1 MDEEKFHAYEILS
14 HEVLMATLGNP
25 SYQKQ
30 GVHLADVYMNMAD
43 RDVGKAK
50 KVMAYIE
57 AVNKM
62 DFPAESVDRKTE
74 KMVRAALEMPSG
86 AQNTIGIMQNLEVG
100 IYTARRV
107 ASILKTFDAGSESPR
122 RRRGHESAPLPEELP
137 EPVNEEKKG
146 KPKVE
151 VNEEENLAEPRAVFH
166 RKKKEVQPVKPIDRS
181 NAINV
186 NFSPGT
192 DQYHGRKCMFHGESV
207 VSVCPNCG
215 TLFCMDCVTHLNACP
230 RCRVPINFVD
240 ASQIPADADDH
251 DVIETES
258 QRKAIQ
264 QRWAMKRLA
273 EADAQLKEK
282 DRRTIVPDKDQQIER
297 LMRQTKQ
304 VYENPPMQ
312 EPPAEAYRAAAEK
325 FQPQAEEPVV
335 EEQPEPEDEQSP
347 EEIPPEERAAPPVN
361 KKAEEKKEKL
371 RELLESDQGNDE
383 STRDMSRL

>member
-1 MDEEKFHAYEILS
+1 LS

-25 SYQKQ
+25 NYQKQ
-30 GVHLADVYMNMAD
+30 GVRLADVYMNMTD

-74 KMVRAALEMPSG
+74 KMVRAALELPSG
-86 AQNTIGIMQNLEVG
+86 AQSTIGIMQNLEVG
-100 IYTARRV
+100 IYTARRIV
-107 ASILKTFDAGSESPR
+107 SILKTFDAGTAVAPR
-122 RRRGHESAPLPEELP
+122 HRRAHESAPLPEELP
-137 EPVNEEKKG
+137 EPVEEKRAKQR
-146 KPKVE
+146 PEAVE
-151 VNEEENLAEPRAVFH
+151 HEDDAEEPRAMF
-166 RKKKEVQPVKPIDRS
+166 RKKKKEVQPVKPVDRS

-186 NFSPGT
+186 NFNPTSE
-192 DQYHGRKCMFHGESV
+192 QYHGRKCLFHGEGA

-230 RCRVPINFVD
+230 RCRVAINFVD
-240 ASQIPADADDH
+240 ASQIPADKDDR

-273 EADAQLKEK
+273 EADSNKVKEK
-282 DRRTIVPDKDQQIER
+282 SYKALVPDKDQQIEK
-297 LMRQTKQ
+297 LMRQTTQ
-304 VYENPPMQ
+304 RYNSSPAQ
-312 EPPAEAYRAAAEK
+312 EPPAEVYQPSVET
-325 FQPQAEEPVV
+325 FQPQAVEEPEV
-335 EEQPEPEDEQSP
+335 EEQPEAVEEPSP
-347 EEIPPEERAAPPVN
+347 EEIPAEERAAPAVN
-361 KKAEEKKEKL
+361 KKADEKKEKL
-371 RELLESDQGNDE
+371 RELLESDQEDGE